1 MYVGLSIRY
10 MHPERN
16 RPENGRGDPRSR
28 FRGVF
33 TGRLHPCHGRY
44 EKRSRTKNQRFHGK
58 RRMKKAKKT
67 APPAGTAPAGGG
79 IYLPSLSV
87 PGPHLSRILPRT
99 QKIRLKSEDF
109 SRIWSECRDSNPRP
123 LGPEGWS
130 DIFHGHFRAFQS
142 LSARKN
148 SQRHPFRHG

>member
-1 MYVGLSIRY
+1 
-10 MHPERN
+10 
-16 RPENGRGDPRSR
+16 
-28 FRGVF
+28 
-33 TGRLHPCHGRY
+33 
-44 EKRSRTKNQRFHGK
+44 
-58 RRMKKAKKT
+58 MKKAKKT
-67 APPAGTAPAGGG
+67 APAVGNAPAGGG

-130 DIFHGHFRAFQS
+130 DIFSGYFKAFS
-142 LSARKN
+142 HLSAQKI
-148 SQRHPFRHG
+148 SQLRRFQHG